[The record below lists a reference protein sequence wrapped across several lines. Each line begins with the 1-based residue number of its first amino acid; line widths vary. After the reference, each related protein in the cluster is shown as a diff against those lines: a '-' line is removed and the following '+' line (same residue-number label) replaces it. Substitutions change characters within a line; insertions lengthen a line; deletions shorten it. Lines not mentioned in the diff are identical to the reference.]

1 MNAGTTGAAPRRIP
15 GRLLFWI
22 LLLLAAYF
30 LPRGEYSNPDSHLAL
45 SYALVEQH
53 TVRID
58 RYLEMSGTRDQLL
71 DRAVY
76 CGPKTGVATCHR
88 YYSDK
93 APGVSLVVAAVYAAI
108 RPLLPPGLMPTA
120 PGSDRF
126 VLRFLLT
133 LLAISVPCAAFL
145 VLYWRFLSGL
155 VGQTAALI
163 VAVAYGFGSMALP
176 FSTLM
181 FSHALSAALLFGAF
195 MLLFRALPR
204 PPERRHGATRNAT
217 CSPPDAHGALS
228 LALAGLCAGYAVSCE
243 YPAAIIAGLLGLYV
257 LVAEGSPAARA
268 GRLARYALGV
278 LAGLVPLFVYNQAAF
293 GNPLAL
299 GYAHL
304 TSPQYAAGMARG
316 LLGVGLPMWS
326 VIWGTT
332 FSPYRG
338 LFILSPWLLLA
349 FPGFVAMARA
359 GLRREA
365 WLCATIC
372 ACYFIFQSGYA
383 FWDGGASV
391 GPRHFL
397 PALPF
402 LAFPVAFV
410 LQTTPMRR
418 LARVLIAFSVAMLL
432 LTLVTDPAYVTTQP
446 VPFVDITL
454 HDLATGKI
462 QNNWGMLFH
471 LPGYASLLPL
481 AAGLFVLGRRLWRHV
496 PREEASIQRPRA
508 A

>member
-1 MNAGTTGAAPRRIP
+1 VNAGALGAARRRSA

-30 LPRGEYSNPDSHLAL
+30 VPRGEYSNSDSHLAL

-58 RYLEMSGTRDQLL
+58 RYLEMSGTREPLIDK
-71 DRAVY
+71 AVY
-76 CGPKTGVATCHR
+76 CGPHTDPATCRH
-88 YYSDK
+88 YYTDK
-93 APGVSLVVAAVYAAI
+93 APGVSLVVAAVYAMI
-108 RPLLPPGLMPTA
+108 RPVLPAGLMPTA

-133 LLAISVPCAAFL
+133 LLAISIPCAAFL
-145 VLYWRFLSGL
+145 VLYWRFLRDL
-155 VGQTAALI
+155 VGETAALI

-176 FSTLM
+176 FSTLL

-195 MLLFRALPR
+195 MLLFGALPR
-204 PPERRHGATRNAT
+204 ARAQREGTQWRI
-217 CSPPDAHGALS
+217 ALS
-228 LALAGLCAGYAVSCE
+228 GALAGYAICCE
-243 YPAAIIAGLLGLYV
+243 YPAAIIVCLLGLYV
-257 LVAEGSPAARA
+257 LAADGSPFTRA
-268 GRLARYALGV
+268 GRAARYAIGV
-278 LAGLVPLFVYNQAAF
+278 LIGLIPLVVYNLVAF

-304 TSPQYAAGMARG
+304 TNPQYAAGMARG
-316 LLGVGLPMWS
+316 ILGVGLPMWS
-326 VIWGTT
+326 AIWGTT

-349 FPGFVAMARA
+349 FPGFFAMARA

-365 WLCATIC
+365 WLCAAISV
-372 ACYFIFQSGYA
+372 CYFLFQSGYA

-402 LAFPVAFV
+402 FALPVAFALRRPALRQIV
-410 LQTTPMRR
+410 LG
-418 LARVLIAFSVAMLL
+418 LVALSVTMFLFI
-432 LTLVTDPAYVTTQP
+432 LVTNPTYINSQS
-446 VPFVDITL
+446 VPFITITL
-454 HDLATGKI
+454 RDLAAGTL

-481 AAGLFVLGRRLWRHV
+481 AVGLFLLGRRAWRQL
-496 PREEASIQRPRA
+496 PREQA
-508 A
+508 ADRRSAAA